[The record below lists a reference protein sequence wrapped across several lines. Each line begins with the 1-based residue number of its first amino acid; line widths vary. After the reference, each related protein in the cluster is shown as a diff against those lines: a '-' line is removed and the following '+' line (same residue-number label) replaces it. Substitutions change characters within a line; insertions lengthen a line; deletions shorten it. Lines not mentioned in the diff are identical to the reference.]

1 MLKNEQLLVFLQ
13 FVCFLVLWYLNG
25 FYSQNNILF
34 AIQIIALLIG
44 FWSLFELGRG
54 KISIFPSVK
63 KGAVLIKTG
72 PFNLV
77 RHPIYLSL
85 LLYFNSFLLEELS
98 IFSLMF
104 NILLLTVIISKI
116 KLEESLLKD
125 YFENYVHYQKHTYKL
140 IPYIY

>member
-1 MLKNEQLLVFLQ
+1 MLNNEQLLVFLQ

-44 FWSLFELGRG
+44 VWSLFELGRG

-125 YFENYVHYQKHTYKL
+125 YFESYIHYQKHTYKL

>member
-25 FYSQNNILF
+25 FYSQNYILF

-44 FWSLFELGRG
+44 VWSLFELGRG

-63 KGAVLIKTG
+63 KGTVLIKTG
-72 PFNLV
+72 PFKLV

-85 LLYFNSFLLEELS
+85 LLYFNSFLLDELS

-116 KLEESLLKD
+116 ELEESLLKD
-125 YFENYVHYQKHTYKL
+125 YFESYAQYQKHTYKL